1 MGVPKSRTQ
10 LSDWTTTGGTRQYR
24 GISVAQS
31 RMEAASRQ
39 LYPLSGTCS
48 LAPAFLNGSPWR
60 ALPLHVHGRR
70 LPPQDTPVYKSLLQA
85 PSKDKTDN
93 HALTLTPGER
103 VQFSRSVMSDSFQP
117 HGRTPGLPVHQQLL
131 EILALIPTL
140 IQSALASGADK
151 TRDLKEEEP
160 GDETGWNLGTS
171 PELQCLHLDSPLLQ
185 QQQKYKET
193 IWD

>member
-39 LYPLSGTCS
+39 LHPLSGTCS

-60 ALPLHVHGRR
+60 ALPLRVHDRR
-70 LPPQDTPVYKSLLQA
+70 LPPQRHPSLQA
-85 PSKDKTDN
+85 PSIDKTDN

-103 VQFSRSVMSDSFQP
+103 VQFSRSVMSDSFRP
-117 HGRTPGLPVHQQLL
+117 HGRTPRLPVHHQLL

-171 PELQCLHLDSPLLQ
+171 PVLQCLHLGSPLLQ
-185 QQQKYKET
+185 QQHKYKET
-193 IWD
+193 IRD